1 MIRRHAGILVIAFLF
16 AGLFTSSAFA
26 QEGSRAQELKFG
38 FTPVLSEPE
47 MRAEF
52 EPLMNYL
59 SNSLGR
65 KVTLYIAK
73 DYGDLRTQME
83 SGSVDVGSFSP
94 FAYVDA
100 AKGGKIRIIAQSII
114 EGSATYRGIIIA
126 RKDSG
131 LKTIADLKGKR
142 FAFVDPKSASGYV
155 YPRAMLIEKGINP
168 EAFFTEAI
176 FAGSHDKVIAA
187 VLDGRVDAGAI
198 YDGALGVAQRS
209 GIAIE
214 NLVRLASSDPIPH
227 DAIAVRIGLDEALR
241 KSIQSALID
250 LDKSDAGRRVIA
262 NSKKKLTGHV
272 IAEDKLF
279 DVVRRTAKIAEMPQ
293 APSPPDEGF
302 SAIVTPGE
310 AKFTLPAPAR
320 KIFEWH
326 LDTARP
332 NEQEYRMHV
341 VVENQGQQYTFGFY
355 VWKSRVSEP
364 GSGEL
369 SDLLKAGQ
377 KSIFM
382 RTTSS
387 MHMIARTPVITV
399 TQKDRSVVIT
409 IRGKNE
415 VARLFSG
422 RPTEVVFEI
431 KLPGDSLI
439 SKAVAVT
446 YKN

>member
-1 MIRRHAGILVIAFLF
+1 MRHSYLLLLILAALF
-16 AGLFTSSAFA
+16 VGLATRPSVA
-26 QEGSRAQELKFG
+26 QDLKFG

-47 MRAEF
+47 MRTEF

-59 SNSLGR
+59 SESIGQ

-83 SGSVDVGSFSP
+83 NGSVDIGSFSP

-100 AKGGKIRIIAQSII
+100 ARGGKIRIIAQSII
-114 EGSATYRGIIIA
+114 EGSATYRGIIVT

-131 LKTIADLKGKR
+131 LKSIADLKGKR

-168 EAFFTEAI
+168 ETFFKETI

-198 YDGALGVAQRS
+198 YDGAIGVAQRS
-209 GIAIE
+209 NVSTE
-214 NLVRLASSDPIPH
+214 NLVTLAGSDPIPH
-227 DAIAVRIGLDEALR
+227 DAIAVRIGLNEALAKR
-241 KSIQSALID
+241 VQSALIN
-250 LDKSDAGRRVIA
+250 LDKSEAGRRVIA

-272 IAEDKLF
+272 IAEDKVF

-293 APSPPDEGF
+293 APTPTDEGF
-302 SAIVTPGE
+302 SATVTLSE
-310 AKFTLPAPAR
+310 AKFTLPAPTR
-320 KIFEWH
+320 KVFAWH
-326 LDTARP
+326 LETTRP

-341 VVENQGQQYTFGFY
+341 VVENEGQQYTFGFY
-355 VWKSRVSEP
+355 VWKSRVSQP
-364 GSGEL
+364 GSGDL

-377 KSIFM
+377 KTVFV
-382 RTTSS
+382 RTQSS
-387 MHMIARTPVITV
+387 MHMVARVPVITV
-399 TQKDRSVVIT
+399 RQKDRSVVIT
-409 IRGKNE
+409 IRGKE
-415 VARLFSG
+415 EIARLFSG
-422 RPTEVVFEI
+422 RPNEVVFEI

-439 SKAVAVT
+439 SKTVTVT